1 MKQSLQLKELSSGYG
16 DVPIIKRLSLEVN
29 SGSITALVGSNGA
42 GKTTL
47 MKTISGLLPVMDG
60 EIFLDGEPISGTM
73 PHRRVGLGLS
83 LVPEGRLVFPE
94 FSVEENL
101 KIGAITPRAQP
112 DRTARAEEMFELF
125 PRLKERR
132 DQAGGTLSGG
142 EQQMLAIA
150 RGLMSAPR
158 MLLLDEPSLGLAP
171 NIAKFLFEMVVR
183 VRDSGVTIFI
193 VEQDIKSTLEIA
205 DHGYVIENG
214 QIVTEGLGSDL
225 LVDEAIKTAY
235 LGTEA
240 KISSLSLF

>member
-1 MKQSLQLKELSSGYG
+1 MKKFLQLKELSSGYG
-16 DVPIIKRLSLEVN
+16 DVPIIKGLSLEVN

-112 DRTARAEEMFELF
+112 DRTARVEEMFELF

-193 VEQDIKSTLEIA
+193 VEQDIRSTLEIA

-225 LVDEAIKTAY
+225 LVDETIKTAY
-235 LGTEA
+235 LG
-240 KISSLSLF
+240 I

>member
-1 MKQSLQLKELSSGYG
+1 MKKFLQLKELSSGYG
-16 DVPIIKRLSLEVN
+16 DVPIIKGLSLEVN

-60 EIFLDGEPISGTM
+60 EIFLDGEAISGTM
-73 PHRRVGLGLS
+73 PYRRVGLGLS

-112 DRTARAEEMFELF
+112 DRTARTEEMFELF

-132 DQAGGTLSGG
+132 NQAGGTLSGG

-150 RGLMSAPR
+150 RGLMSVPR

-183 VRDSGVTIFI
+183 VKESGVTIFI
-193 VEQDIKSTLEIA
+193 VEQDIRSTLEIA

-235 LGTEA
+235 LG
-240 KISSLSLF
+240 I

>member
-1 MKQSLQLKELSSGYG
+1 MKKFLQLKELSSGYG
-16 DVPIIKRLSLEVN
+16 DVPIIKGLSLEVN

-60 EIFLDGEPISGTM
+60 EIFLDGAAISGTM
-73 PHRRVGLGLS
+73 PYRRVGLGLS

-112 DRTARAEEMFELF
+112 DRTARTEEMFELF

-183 VRDSGVTIFI
+183 VKESGVTIFI
-193 VEQDIKSTLEIA
+193 VEQDIRSTLEIA

-235 LGTEA
+235 LG
-240 KISSLSLF
+240 I

>member
-1 MKQSLQLKELSSGYG
+1 MKQFLELRQLSSGYG
-16 DVPIIKRLSLEVN
+16 DVPIIKGLSLEVN

-60 EIFLDGEPISGTM
+60 EIILDGKPISGAM

-112 DRTARAEEMFELF
+112 DRIARTEEMFELF

-158 MLLLDEPSLGLAP
+158 LLLLDEPSLGLAP
-171 NIAKFLFEMVVR
+171 NIAKFLFEMIVR
-183 VRDSGVTIFI
+183 VKESGVTIFI

-214 QIVTEGLGSDL
+214 EIVTEGLGSDL
-225 LVDEAIKTAY
+225 LVDEAIKAAY
-235 LGTEA
+235 LG
-240 KISSLSLF
+240 I

>member
-1 MKQSLQLKELSSGYG
+1 MKKFLQLKELSSGYG
-16 DVPIIKRLSLEVN
+16 DVPIIKGLSLEVN

-60 EIFLDGEPISGTM
+60 EIFLDGEAISGTM
-73 PHRRVGLGLS
+73 PYRRVGLGLS

-112 DRTARAEEMFELF
+112 DRTARTEEMFELF

-132 DQAGGTLSGG
+132 NQAGGTLSGG

-183 VRDSGVTIFI
+183 VKESGVTIFI
-193 VEQDIKSTLEIA
+193 VEQDIRSTLEIA

-235 LGTEA
+235 LG
-240 KISSLSLF
+240 I

>member
-1 MKQSLQLKELSSGYG
+1 MKKFLQLKELSSGYG
-16 DVPIIKRLSLEVN
+16 DVPIIKGLSLEVN

-60 EIFLDGEPISGTM
+60 EIFLDGEAISGTM
-73 PHRRVGLGLS
+73 PYRRVGLGLS

-112 DRTARAEEMFELF
+112 DRTARTEEMFELF

-183 VRDSGVTIFI
+183 VKESGVTIFI
-193 VEQDIKSTLEIA
+193 VEQDIRSTLEIA

-235 LGTEA
+235 LG
-240 KISSLSLF
+240 I

>member
-47 MKTISGLLPVMDG
+47 MKTISGLLPVTDG

-193 VEQDIKSTLEIA
+193 VEQDIRSTLEIA

-235 LGTEA
+235 LG
-240 KISSLSLF
+240 I

>member
-1 MKQSLQLKELSSGYG
+1 MKKFLQLKELSSGYG
-16 DVPIIKRLSLEVN
+16 DVPIIKGLSLEVN

-60 EIFLDGEPISGTM
+60 EIFLDGEAISGTM
-73 PHRRVGLGLS
+73 PYRRVGLGLS

-112 DRTARAEEMFELF
+112 DRTARTEEMFELF

-132 DQAGGTLSGG
+132 NQAGGTLSGG

-183 VRDSGVTIFI
+183 VKESGVTIFI

-225 LVDEAIKTAY
+225 LGDDAIKTAY
-235 LGTEA
+235 LG
-240 KISSLSLF
+240 I

>member
-1 MKQSLQLKELSSGYG
+1 VKQFLELKELSSGYG

-29 SGSITALVGSNGA
+29 IGSITALVGSNGA

-101 KIGAITPRAQP
+101 MIGAITPRAQS

-193 VEQDIKSTLEIA
+193 VEQDIRSTLEIA

-235 LGTEA
+235 LG
-240 KISSLSLF
+240 I

>member
-1 MKQSLQLKELSSGYG
+1 MKKFLQLKELSSGYG
-16 DVPIIKRLSLEVN
+16 DVPIIKGLSLEVN

-60 EIFLDGEPISGTM
+60 EIFLDGEAISGTM
-73 PHRRVGLGLS
+73 PYRRVGLGLS

-112 DRTARAEEMFELF
+112 DRTARTEEMFELF

-132 DQAGGTLSGG
+132 NQAGGTLSGG

-183 VRDSGVTIFI
+183 VKESGVTIFI

-235 LGTEA
+235 LG
-240 KISSLSLF
+240 I